1 MITLRPVTM
10 EDISL
15 LDALSFAGMHD
26 EEKRKMIAESEAR
39 QSGGQYW
46 EMLLA
51 FNGDRPVGYVSLFAH
66 APHIISCGPEIIP
79 ACRRMGYA
87 YAAETQALAYAAAQG
102 YTVAVAYVR
111 EDNLPSI
118 RLHEKLGFELDAPYT
133 GRNQKRMRLYI
144 KALAANS
151 TEICSTEQKI
161 QEKNHA

>member
-1 MITLRPVTM
+1 MRRILPKILLIMLCCMCVSAGAFAREDVDALRSAYMAAVEAPGEIYIQRPVVAGNF
-10 EDISL
+10 S
-15 LDALSFAGMHD
+15 AGRLSN
-26 EEKRKMIAESEAR
+26 EA
-39 QSGGQYW
+39 Q
-46 EMLLA
+46 
-51 FNGDRPVGYVSLFAH
+51 
-66 APHIISCGPEIIP
+66 
-79 ACRRMGYA
+79 
-87 YAAETQALAYAAAQG
+87 TQALAYAAAQG